1 MIDCA
6 RMHKAQPVPDGSAG
20 VPGALRGDGRG
31 EPAAPAGWYE
41 GTASPRLLRSALLS
55 RLGVRHGFT
64 TRRGGVSRGPFA
76 SLNLGE
82 SWGDDAAAVA
92 ANLQRVAD
100 EAGFDPARLCQVRQV
115 HGRDVLTL
123 TAPERRRREADGMA
137 TASELAL
144 GVMSADCVSLLVCD
158 GEGRVA
164 AAHAGWRGTVAG
176 IAAEAV
182 AALVALGARPSSLRA
197 AMAPSIG
204 PCCFEVQADV
214 ASQFAAVV
222 PDSVERRDGRT
233 YVNLWRTNRA
243 LLLRAGLEP
252 EHIELDPPC
261 TCCDAERFYSY
272 RRDGARPGG
281 PLLGQHLAL
290 ICGGNS

>member
-1 MIDCA
+1 
-6 RMHKAQPVPDGSAG
+6 
-20 VPGALRGDGRG
+20 
-31 EPAAPAGWYE
+31 
-41 GTASPRLLRSALLS
+41 LRSALLS
-55 RLGVRHGFT
+55 RIGVRHGFT

-82 SWGDDAAAVA
+82 SWGDDPAAVA
-92 ANLQRVAD
+92 ANLRRVAD
-100 EAGFDPARLCQVRQV
+100 EGGFDPARLCQVRQV
-115 HGRDVLTL
+115 HGCDVLTL
-123 TAPERRRREADGMA
+123 TAPERRLREADGMA
-137 TASELAL
+137 TTAELAL
-144 GVMSADCVSLLVCD
+144 GVMSADCVSLLLSD
-158 GEGRVA
+158 GQGRVA
-164 AAHAGWRGTVAG
+164 AAHAGWRGTAAG
-176 IAAEAV
+176 IAEQAV

-222 PDSVERRDGRT
+222 PDSVEQRGGRT
-233 YVNLWRTNRA
+233 YVNLWRTNRT
-243 LLLRAGLEP
+243 LLLRAGLVP

-272 RRDGARPGG
+272 RRDGARRSGQGPLGG
-281 PLLGQHLAL
+281 PLLGQHLAF